1 MRFHSILTAASLV
14 MASAAPGLAATYY
27 VAPLDAKVSCAKA
40 DGSLKCPWLKVAEAL
55 ANPKVI
61 GGDTILLMDG
71 AHGHVRTG
79 EAFDKDVTVQSQ
91 NGSNA
96 HLSSIHFSDLAMR
109 IKLKNLK
116 IWRNDADPQ
125 GFMIRSYKGSSFL
138 TFENLDVRSRP
149 DADKQLSWTADRWRA
164 VEGVGMDLRGKN
176 YTVRNCRVS
185 AVRVGI
191 SAIGPGA
198 LVENNLVMDF
208 TGDGIKSGGSNST
221 FRNNI
226 IKNRFK
232 IDKTHADGFQA
243 YSPDVLTGLT
253 IEANTILEWTHSRS
267 HPLRGPLQGIGMF
280 NGYYDNL
287 LIQNNVIATRHFHGI
302 TVLGTRHARIL
313 NNTVVNIDG
322 IVGKAP
328 WIRIVGRSDTLPLQ
342 DVVVA
347 NNVAM
352 QFHGKTD
359 VANNVLFTDNSV
371 ILYPEK
377 VMTDMAAFNYVP
389 KATSGFIDTGNA
401 AYAPK
406 TDIMGTARPYG
417 KGPDRGA
424 YEQGSVI
431 INDTSAIRTTST
443 SSTSSTGS
451 NSTSAKFLK
460 AP

>member
-1 MRFHSILTAASLV
+1 MRFHSILIAASLV
-14 MASAAPGLAATYY
+14 MASAASGLAATYY

-40 DGSLKCPWLKVAEAL
+40 DGSLNCPWLKVGEAL

-71 AHGHVRTG
+71 AHGHVRTN

-96 HLSSIHFSDLAMR
+96 HLSSIHFSDLAQH

-116 IWRNDADPQ
+116 IWRSDADAT
-125 GFMIRSYKGSSFL
+125 GFMVRSYSGASYL

-149 DADKQLSWTADRWRA
+149 DTDKQLDWSADRWKA
-164 VEGVGMDLRGKN
+164 SAGVGMELRGKN
-176 YTVRNCRVS
+176 YIVRNCRVS
-185 AVRVGI
+185 AVHVGI
-191 SAIGPGA
+191 FAMGSGA

-208 TGDGIKSGGSNST
+208 TGDGMKSGGSNSI
-221 FRNNI
+221 FRNNVV
-226 IKNRFK
+226 KNRFK
-232 IDKTHADGFQA
+232 VSATHADGFQA
-243 YSPDVLTGLT
+243 YAPAVLTNLT
-253 IEANTILEWTHSRS
+253 IEGNTILEWTHSKS
-267 HPLRGPLQGIGMF
+267 HPLRGSLQGIGMF

-287 LIQNNVIATRHFHGI
+287 LIQNNVVATRHWHGI
-302 TVLGTRHARIL
+302 TVQGTRHAKIL

-322 IVGKAP
+322 TVGKAP
-328 WIRIVGRSDTLPLQ
+328 WIRIVGKSDTLPSQ

-352 QFHGKTD
+352 QFQGSTN
-359 VANNVLFTDNSV
+359 VANNVLFTDNSI
-371 ILYPEK
+371 ILYPAK
-377 VMTDMAAFNYVP
+377 VMSDIATFNYVP

-401 AYAPK
+401 GYAPK
-406 TDIMGTARPYG
+406 TDIMGTSRPYG

-424 YEQGSVI
+424 YEQGSAI
-431 INDTSAIRTTST
+431 INDTSALRTTST

-451 NSTSAKFLK
+451 NPTSAKFLT